1 MKLTFEWLNDYL
13 DLSGISGNE
22 LAERMSRTGIEIESV
37 ENFADQI
44 SGLVVGHVLEC
55 TSHPESDHLNIC
67 QVDLGNGD
75 VQQIICGA
83 PNIAAGQKVMVAK
96 VGALLPNNFQIQ
108 TTELRGCASNGMIC
122 SLQEIGFSDNVVP
135 KKYAKG
141 IYVLPE
147 DAPVGESIVD
157 YLKLNDEI
165 LELDLTPNRSDALSI
180 EGCVYEVAAILNQAP
195 QHWPV
200 ADNESMTND
209 FMSIQIEDTELSPYF
224 TLRLIKGIT
233 VTESPLWLQVRLMKL
248 GIRPTN
254 NVVDLTN
261 YLMLLFGQPM
271 HAYDYDKLC
280 SQTMGVRLAKDGE
293 KLVTLDDVERVLD
306 SQDIVITDG
315 DKVIGLAGVMGG
327 LETEVTETTQNIL
340 IESAMFDGTR
350 IRKTSKKFGLRSEAS
365 LRNEKGLDYQNVKLA
380 GQHFS
385 KLLSTILNVTF
396 EDNLVEYHAL
406 TMTQPKITV
415 KYQTIYD
422 KLGIQINL
430 EELKEIFAR
439 LNFDVDYHQ
448 DDFTVTIPSRRRD
461 IHIEA
466 DVLEEVARIY
476 GYDTIPATLPTT
488 AGTPGMLTKS
498 QLFIKK
504 TRDIFEGMGLDQIIS
519 YILTSEDKAKL
530 ICTDEDKLVKLALPM
545 SEDRTTLRQSMFPAL
560 LEVAQFN
567 FARQAKSMAIYEIGR
582 VFVGQGAKTQP
593 IEQERLSIMI
603 SGIKEDNSWYGS
615 EVTYDFYD
623 LKGMFESYLSMIRL
637 DDQIEFVVNSKE
649 TVMHPGRTADIK
661 YQNQIIGLMG
671 QVHPTVC
678 ETYDL
683 PENTYFIEIEL
694 EPLIQSDKEMIKQ
707 TPINKYPSSS
717 RDVAILLPT
726 TVAHADIVTIIKN
739 NGGSYLKSIQL
750 FDVYQGDKIEDGKQS
765 LAYRLVFQNENE
777 TITEKDITE
786 AMEQIH
792 SVLLEIDQLEI
803 R

>member
-55 TSHPESDHLNIC
+55 TPHPESDHLNIC

-83 PNIAAGQKVMVAK
+83 PNIATGQKVMVAK

-108 TTELRGCASNGMIC
+108 ATELRGCASNGMIC

-195 QHWPV
+195 QHWPE
-200 ADNESMTND
+200 ADNESITND

-271 HAYDYDKLC
+271 HAYDFDKLC

-327 LETEVTETTQNIL
+327 KDTEVTNTTQNIL
-340 IESAMFDGTR
+340 IETAMFDRTR

-406 TMTQPKITV
+406 TMTQPKVTV

-430 EELKEIFAR
+430 DELKEIFAR
-439 LNFDVDYHQ
+439 LNFEVDYHQ

-519 YILTSEDKAKL
+519 YILTSEEKAKL
-530 ICTDEDKLVKLALPM
+530 ICTDEDKFVKLALPM

-593 IEQERLSIMI
+593 IEQERLSVMI

-637 DDQIEFVVNSKE
+637 DDQIEFVVNSTE
-649 TVMHPGRTADIK
+649 TVMHPGRSADIK

-678 ETYDL
+678 ATYDL
-683 PENTYFIEIEL
+683 PENTYFLEIEL
-694 EPLIQSDKEMIKQ
+694 KPLIQSNKEMIKQ
-707 TPINKYPSSS
+707 TPINKFPSSS
-717 RDVAILLPT
+717 RDVAIMLPT
-726 TVAHADIVTIIKN
+726 TVSHANIVTIIKN
-739 NGGSYLKSIQL
+739 NGGQYLKSIQL
-750 FDVYQGDKIEDGKQS
+750 FDVYQGDKIEEGKQS

-792 SVLLEIDQLEI
+792 SALLEIDQLEI

>member
-22 LAERMSRTGIEIESV
+22 LAEKMSRTGIEIESV

-55 TSHPESDHLNIC
+55 TPHPESDHLNIC

-83 PNIAAGQKVMVAK
+83 PNIATGQKVMVAK

-108 TTELRGCASNGMIC
+108 ATELRGCASNGMIC

-195 QHWPV
+195 QHWPEV
-200 ADNESMTND
+200 DNESITND
-209 FMSIQIEDTELSPYF
+209 FMSIQIEDNELSPYF

-327 LETEVTETTQNIL
+327 KDTEVTNTTQNIL
-340 IESAMFDGTR
+340 IETAMFDRTR

-406 TMTQPKITV
+406 TMTQPKVTV

-430 EELKEIFAR
+430 DELKEIFAR
-439 LNFDVDYHQ
+439 LNFEVDYHQ

-519 YILTSEDKAKL
+519 YILTSEEKAKL
-530 ICTDEDKLVKLALPM
+530 ICADEDKFVKLALPM

-593 IEQERLSIMI
+593 IEQERLSVMI

-637 DDQIEFVVNSKE
+637 DDQIEFVVNSTE
-649 TVMHPGRTADIK
+649 TVMHPGRSADIK

-678 ETYDL
+678 ATYDL
-683 PENTYFIEIEL
+683 PENTYFLEIEL
-694 EPLIQSDKEMIKQ
+694 EPLIQSNKEMIKQ
-707 TPINKYPSSS
+707 TPINKFPSSS
-717 RDVAILLPT
+717 RDVAIMLPT
-726 TVAHADIVTIIKN
+726 TVSHANIVTIIKN
-739 NGGSYLKSIQL
+739 NGGQYLKSIQL
-750 FDVYQGDKIEDGKQS
+750 FDVYQGDKIEEGKQS

-792 SVLLEIDQLEI
+792 SALLEIDQLEI